1 MYMTCL
7 ADYLYPL
14 INESSAHQREFA
26 GDIISPVL
34 QRNTQKNSQVFK
46 VQDRKPRLLG
56 ALEGWAAGTSSSHGW
71 EINVFYVFLLLKRKW
86 KKMGKCM
93 ENAIMCSICVQYVIY
108 LCVQYVFYIKMIYLC
123 VQYVSFYLAIFEC
136 QRLVGSSAAGWDA
149 KETST

>member
-71 EINVFYVFLLLKRKW
+71 EINRFLRFFVAEEKMEENGEMYGKCDYVFHMCSICDLP
-86 KKMGKCM
+86 
-93 ENAIMCSICVQYVIY
+93 MCSICVLYKDDLPMCSICEF
-108 LCVQYVFYIKMIYLC
+108 L
-123 VQYVSFYLAIFEC
+123 
-136 QRLVGSSAAGWDA
+136 SSHI
-149 KETST
+149 